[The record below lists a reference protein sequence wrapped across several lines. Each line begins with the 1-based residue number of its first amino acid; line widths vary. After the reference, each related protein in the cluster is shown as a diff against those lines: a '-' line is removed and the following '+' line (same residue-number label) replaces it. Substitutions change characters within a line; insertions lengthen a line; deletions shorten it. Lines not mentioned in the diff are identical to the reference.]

1 MGKLKRVLSL
11 INLLTHRQQV
21 TLDTIK
27 NACGIPERT
36 AYRYLR
42 DISEANFPVYFDRD
56 SRAYRLDRQA
66 VTRIDQFNLE
76 ETILILV
83 GLRRLLAG
91 LNDEYKQDAEALVN
105 KLLVRQPMPLEEV
118 VDAYEHQLDSLSDQ
132 TNCSYLI
139 SSLLISAAIRCDKK
153 VRISVDSDNSDV
165 GDVKI
170 DNPALRFKKHWQL
183 VDADGST
190 TESAD
195 FLRIKKVS
203 II

>member
-1 MGKLKRVLSL
+1 MSL

-42 DISEANFPVYFDRD
+42 DISEANFPVYYDRD

-66 VTRIDQFNLE
+66 VTRIDEFNLE
-76 ETILILV
+76 ETVLILV
-83 GLRRLLAG
+83 GLKRLASG
-91 LNDEYKQDAEALVN
+91 LNEEYRQDAEALVK
-105 KLLVRQPMPLEEV
+105 KLLVRQPLPLEEV
-118 VDAYEHQLDSLSDQ
+118 VEAYEHQLDSLSDR
-132 TNCSYLI
+132 TDCSYLI

-153 VRISVDSDNSDV
+153 VRICVDSDNTD
-165 GDVKI
+165 GGNLKI

-183 VDADGST
+183 VDADGSAK
-190 TESAD
+190 ESAD
-195 FLRIKKVS
+195 FLKIKKVS
-203 II
+203 VI